1 MSYNDSNIPKS
12 MFCPALV
19 SEFLRIV
26 RIPLLYKDFN
36 EKAMELLH
44 SMKAQWAQLLRCR
57 KVSSKIIRRHEK
69 AFSKN

>member
-36 EKAMELLH
+36 EKAMGTTP
-44 SMKAQWAQLLRCR
+44 Q
-57 KVSSKIIRRHEK
+57 V
-69 AFSKN
+69 